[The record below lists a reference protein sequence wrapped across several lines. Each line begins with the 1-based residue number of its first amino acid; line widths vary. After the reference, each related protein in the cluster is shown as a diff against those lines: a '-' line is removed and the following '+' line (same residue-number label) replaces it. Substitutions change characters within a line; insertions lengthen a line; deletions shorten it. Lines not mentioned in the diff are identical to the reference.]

1 MTTLTCTGDMA
12 AERTALP
19 APVYR
24 AAARHATVGDV
35 TTTGRTSRAPGQPR
49 LVTAAVLV
57 GAVVVLGAGV
67 VGLGDLPRSS
77 TAPTPFSASTS
88 ASPTASASAS
98 AANPARARYPDAT
111 STGVPAGT
119 VLKPSGP
126 LRVTANGTVVE
137 GFDVTGEIT
146 VEADHVTIRDVRIRG
161 TGGPLVVLHGTGLV
175 VEDSELDGRGGGVP
189 AIGFHDYTLRRVDI
203 HDVAEG
209 PRISGDNVTIED
221 SYVHNLVQVGA
232 NHTDAVQVVGGSG
245 IVVRGNTLRVDN
257 PASGSLGNAAFQ
269 FGEEEAPVRD
279 CLVEG
284 NFLDGGNYTVNG
296 GGGGTHGSE
305 CTFRGNVVGPHSRY
319 GPAAHLGPGVVWES
333 TNVDAAGRPIILQ
346 RPGG

>member
-1 MTTLTCTGDMA
+1 
-12 AERTALP
+12 
-19 APVYR
+19 
-24 AAARHATVGDV
+24 V
-35 TTTGRTSRAPGQPR
+35 TTTGRTSRAPGHAR

-57 GAVVVLGAGV
+57 GAVAALGAAV
-67 VGLGDLPRSS
+67 VGLRELPRSS
-77 TAPTPFSASTS
+77 PAATPDPLPASTS
-88 ASPTASASAS
+88 ASPGGAASASDL
-98 AANPARARYPDAT
+98 ARARHPDAT

-126 LRVTANGTVVE
+126 LRVTANGTVIE
-137 GFDVTGEIT
+137 GFDVTGQIT
-146 VEADHVTIRDVRIRG
+146 VEADDVTIRDVRVRG
-161 TGGPLVVLHGTGLV
+161 TGGSLIILHGTGLL
-175 VEDSELDGRGGGVP
+175 VEDSELDGRGGGSP

-257 PASGSLGNAAFQ
+257 PATGTLGNAAFQ
-269 FGEEEAPVRD
+269 FGEDKAPVRN

-284 NFLDGGNYTVNG
+284 NFLDGGNYTING
-296 GGGGTHGSE
+296 GGGGTRGAA
-305 CTFRGNVVGPHSRY
+305 CTFRENVVGRHARY
-319 GPAAHLGPGVVWES
+319 GPAANLGPAVVWEQS
-333 TNVDAAGRPIILQ
+333 NVDATGLPLTLP
-346 RPGG
+346 RPGGSGP